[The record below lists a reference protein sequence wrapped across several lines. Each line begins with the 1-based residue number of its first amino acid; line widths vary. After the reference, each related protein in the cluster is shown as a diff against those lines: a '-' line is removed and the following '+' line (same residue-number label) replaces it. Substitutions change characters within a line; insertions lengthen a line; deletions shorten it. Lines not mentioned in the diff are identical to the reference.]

1 MTRSDLFQNEQN
13 IKLLDEIIAQHFYR
27 QGMEDV
33 ADSLIE
39 EANLPKE
46 EIVED
51 PFAGLHKIF
60 EEIHRKNLA
69 PAIAWA
75 TNHSRQLEDRHS
87 TLEFKLHRLAF
98 LQILQ
103 GGLASQNEAIIY
115 ARNNLSKFV
124 QKFQKEFQ
132 ALMGSLL
139 FLKVGLDNS
148 PYKYLLCDEMWVEA
162 ADVFLKDSC
171 NLLGINKDSA
181 LSTIVHAGCIAL
193 PALLNLKQVMSRQ
206 VQGIW
211 NGRDELP
218 VS

>member
-1 MTRSDLFQNEQN
+1 
-13 IKLLDEIIAQHFYR
+13 
-27 QGMEDV
+27 MEEV
-33 ADSLIE
+33 AETLIR

-46 EIVED
+46 EITED
-51 PFAGLHKIF
+51 PFAELHKIY
-60 EEIHRKNLA
+60 EEIHRRNLI

-75 TNHSRQLEDRHS
+75 TKYSNELQQKHS

-98 LQILQ
+98 MQILR
-103 GGLASQNEAIIY
+103 GGVDAQNEAINY

-124 QKFQKEFQ
+124 ERFRKEFQ
-132 ALMGSLL
+132 VLMGCFLY
-139 FLKVGLDNS
+139 LKVGLENS
-148 PYKYLLCDEMWVEA
+148 PYKFLLRDEMWVEV

-193 PALLNLKQVMSRQ
+193 PALLNLKQVMSPQ

-218 VS
+218 VSDFLISRLKVRLD

>member
-1 MTRSDLFQNEQN
+1 MDQN
-13 IKLLDEIIAQHFYR
+13 IAQHFYR

-33 ADSLIE
+33 ADTLIR

-46 EIVED
+46 DINED
-51 PFAGLHKIF
+51 PFAELHKIF
-60 EEIHRKNLA
+60 EEIHRRNLA
-69 PAIAWA
+69 PAIMWA
-75 TNHSRQLEDRHS
+75 SKYANELEEKHS

-98 LQILQ
+98 VQILKRRID
-103 GGLASQNEAIIY
+103 AQNDAIAY
-115 ARNNLSKFV
+115 ARINLSKFV
-124 QKFQKEFQ
+124 VKFQKDFQ
-132 ALMGSLL
+132 ILMGC
-139 FLKVGLDNS
+139 FLYLKTGLESS
-148 PYKYLLCDEMWVEA
+148 PYKYLLRDEMWVEA

-193 PALLNLKQVMSRQ
+193 PALLNLKQITSRQ

-218 VS
+218 VRVSLTFSLK